1 MSLRKSLYKQYNR
14 SGTAS
19 SSFINLADADTG
31 EKHWVR
37 DWYDPPIPS
46 SLEAAGAIN
55 GFGQLQKHQNGNAG
69 LSGSGFH
76 LSGSGT
82 GLSSGM
88 GSTESTP
95 QPQSNGGALT
105 AVGSQLSLAS
115 QSQTPQPYKTYGFKI
130 KTWVM
135 TDSEFQATKD
145 CENEDVDTIINLESF
160 KYGQKKQVAKAS
172 GEDDEVNEAG
182 LTEADIKSAVGGGD
196 GGGSLFSRECCC

>member
-55 GFGQLQKHQNGNAG
+55 GFGQLQKHQNGNA
-69 LSGSGFH
+69 SGFH

-95 QPQSNGGALT
+95 QPQSNGGTLT
-105 AVGSQLSLAS
+105 AVGSQLSLAGAS

-145 CENEDVDTIINLESF
+145 CENEEVDTIINLESF
-160 KYGQKKQVAKAS
+160 KYGIKKQVAKVA
-172 GEDDEVNEAG
+172 GEEDEVNEAG

-196 GGGSLFSRECCC
+196 GGGSLFSNYN